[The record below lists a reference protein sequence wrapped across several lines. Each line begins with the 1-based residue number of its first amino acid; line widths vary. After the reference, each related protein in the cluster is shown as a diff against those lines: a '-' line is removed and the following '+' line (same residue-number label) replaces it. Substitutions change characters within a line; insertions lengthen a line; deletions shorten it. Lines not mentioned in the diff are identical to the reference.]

1 MKVCSMWVGLEVS
14 WVDSERFVHFHE
26 GPRGICVGFSRHY
39 RHLFHRFE
47 AIFGPIWI
55 IAGPFWDQHRVIS
68 VILDHFWVILG
79 TFWGHFKIILTS
91 FLGCFHIVLASFWG
105 RFGDV
110 FNPPFFLAFLACHRK
125 AKNGSFWEV
134 LGPQKCM
141 QTVKPYFKEDTYSC
155 RSMKKPDQT
164 DTNSSRYGPLLVPKG
179 PFYIADKNLF
189 RSYLL

>member
-1 MKVCSMWVGLEVS
+1 M
-14 WVDSERFVHFHE
+14 DSERFVHFHE

-47 AIFGPIWI
+47 AIFGPIWV

-105 RFGDV
+105 RFWDV
-110 FNPPFFLAFLACHRK
+110 FNPFFGVFGLSSQGQKRVILRGFGSTKMYADRK
-125 AKNGSFWEV
+125 
-134 LGPQKCM
+134 
-141 QTVKPYFKEDTYSC
+141 T
-155 RSMKKPDQT
+155 
-164 DTNSSRYGPLLVPKG
+164 
-179 PFYIADKNLF
+179 LF
-189 RSYLL
+189 